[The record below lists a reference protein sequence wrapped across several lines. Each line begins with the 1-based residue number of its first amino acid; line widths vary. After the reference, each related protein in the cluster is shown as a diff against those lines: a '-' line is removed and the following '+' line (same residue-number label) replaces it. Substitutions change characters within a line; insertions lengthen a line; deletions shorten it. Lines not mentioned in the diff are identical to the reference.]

1 MRIKEKIVVNTKHGK
16 IIRLED
22 TLFGGVEYIVQHP
35 NKDTVT
41 RTNDFNKA
49 MSILKEY
56 RQELKVW

>member
-22 TLFGGVEYIVQHP
+22 TLFGEVEYIVQHP
-35 NKDTVT
+35 NKDTIA

-49 MSILKEY
+49 MSILK
-56 RQELKVW
+56 RSR